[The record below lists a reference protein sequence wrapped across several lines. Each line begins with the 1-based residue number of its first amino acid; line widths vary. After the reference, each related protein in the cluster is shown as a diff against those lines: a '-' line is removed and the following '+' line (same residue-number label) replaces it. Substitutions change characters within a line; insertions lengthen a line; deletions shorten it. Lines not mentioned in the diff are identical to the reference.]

1 MPKDLQ
7 YGLRMLL
14 RSPGFALVALLSLAL
29 GIGAN
34 TAIFSVVH
42 HVLLHPVPFPH
53 PERLL
58 VVFTSQ
64 AKHRSAVSVPD
75 FEDWRAQNHVFEQ
88 MAAIQAGS
96 ANVTGIEQP
105 ERVQLFA
112 GTPNIFSVFGTQPE
126 QGRGFVPEDTRDGGR
141 VVVLA
146 HSFWQRSF
154 GGDKNVLNKTITL
167 DGAKYTI
174 VGVLPKQFYSFG
186 RDLWKPQIFAPNLV
200 NDRGSHGEFVVAR
213 LKPDVSFRGAQTEMD
228 GIAQHLERAYPNTN
242 AGDRVELM
250 VFSELLVGNV
260 RPALVILFAA
270 VGFVLLIACANVA
283 NLMLT
288 RATGRRREVAVRIA
302 LGGSRG
308 RIIRQLLTESLLLS
322 CLAGCAG
329 FLFALWGTDLLMK
342 SLPGSIGE
350 SIEVSPLS
358 GPVLA
363 FTLSVSLGI
372 GLLFGLAPALAGS
385 KFNLNE
391 SLREGGRAGT
401 AGASSQRFRNM
412 FAVAEV
418 ALSLVLL
425 AGAGLLIESFLR
437 LENSNPGF
445 QPDNTLTM
453 ELSLPE
459 SGYGTDQQKVT
470 FYARLLDQL
479 HAVPGLSEAALV
491 SSLPLQ
497 GHSNHNSFVIEGHAP
512 GKSLQDLPVADQ
524 RMVSADYFRLMGI
537 PVLRGR
543 SFAPSDNEKLPG
555 VAIVDDAAAKLYW
568 PSQNPIGKR
577 IHYFKDAGQAG
588 PWLTVIGV
596 AGIVKQNSMEEPVS
610 ISVYLPLAQSPWSDI
625 AVAVRGPVSATTVA
639 GAIHSIDKDLPVG
652 RIRTMQEIVSQSI
665 GLHRLA
671 AQLVGIFAAI
681 ALALAVIGTYG
692 VMAYSVAQRTHEFG
706 IRLALGA
713 TRADVLRLVLRQ
725 ALILTAAGIALGLIA
740 SVAVTRFMVS
750 ILFEVRPGDPLVFG
764 LAAMILGVVA
774 MLAGYLPARRATK
787 VDPMLALR
795 YE

>member
-1 MPKDLQ
+1 
-7 YGLRMLL
+7 
-14 RSPGFALVALLSLAL
+14 
-29 GIGAN
+29 
-34 TAIFSVVH
+34 
-42 HVLLHPVPFPH
+42 
-53 PERLL
+53 
-58 VVFTSQ
+58 
-64 AKHRSAVSVPD
+64 
-75 FEDWRAQNHVFEQ
+75 
-88 MAAIQAGS
+88 
-96 ANVTGIEQP
+96 
-105 ERVQLFA
+105 
-112 GTPNIFSVFGTQPE
+112 
-126 QGRGFVPEDTRDGGR
+126 
-141 VVVLA
+141 
-146 HSFWQRSF
+146 
-154 GGDKNVLNKTITL
+154 
-167 DGAKYTI
+167 
-174 VGVLPKQFYSFG
+174 
-186 RDLWKPQIFAPNLV
+186 
-200 NDRGSHGEFVVAR
+200 
-213 LKPDVSFRGAQTEMD
+213 
-228 GIAQHLERAYPNTN
+228 
-242 AGDRVELM
+242 
-250 VFSELLVGNV
+250 
-260 RPALVILFAA
+260 
-270 VGFVLLIACANVA
+270 
-283 NLMLT
+283 
-288 RATGRRREVAVRIA
+288 
-302 LGGSRG
+302 
-308 RIIRQLLTESLLLS
+308 
-322 CLAGCAG
+322 
-329 FLFALWGTDLLMK
+329 
-342 SLPGSIGE
+342 
-350 SIEVSPLS
+350 
-358 GPVLA
+358 
-363 FTLSVSLGI
+363 
-372 GLLFGLAPALAGS
+372 
-385 KFNLNE
+385 
-391 SLREGGRAGT
+391 
-401 AGASSQRFRNM
+401 M

-725 ALILTAAGIALGLIA
+725 ALILTAAGTALGLIA